1 MKMDESTGTEMFAP
15 YKTLVRIVIDGRECR
30 VPENNSVLRCLQY
43 LAMDAVSEAELCWNG
58 DCMNCKVWIAGQ
70 GNGKAAMACRHMVSD
85 GMEIT
90 KLSEHLEE
98 AMKDALA
105 GDDDVNILE
114 L

>member
-1 MKMDESTGTEMFAP
+1 MSTEERSGTDMFAP
-15 YKTLVRIVIDGRECR
+15 YKNLVRMVVDGRECR

-43 LAMDAVSEAELCWNG
+43 VAMDAISEAELCWNG
-58 DCMNCKVWIAGQ
+58 DCLNCKVWIAEQ
-70 GNGKAAMACRHMVSD
+70 KNDKAAIACRHMVSD
-85 GMEIT
+85 GMKIT

-98 AMKDALA
+98 AMKDAFT